1 MFIQTVG
8 NNIYTY
14 SGDIIVLII
23 CFLIFIL
30 IKVSYIERTKAFT
43 MFEKLI
49 AALFITTGIRVLF
62 FALSKNYNGENDLY
76 NLILMELYS
85 LYQIGSYTILYMF
98 FYYLMHPLHVD
109 PKICKSHMIFM
120 GSCYT
125 LAVIYTLLSPLFDL
139 GISVTERNGL
149 IKISEPFY
157 IYPYICYFFLFFIT
171 VQMLYYRKRI
181 YKQIII
187 GIMFSCFFSILIVFV
202 QKDFGQISY
211 STVTF
216 LLPLISAFYLIHS
229 NPYDMEIGTLNSKEF
244 SKMLEKENNK
254 KPMIILELYLNA
266 LEKSD
271 KDFPLELRKALRDDF
286 GKHFNNIL
294 IFQISPGRILF
305 TAPLLKNDKY
315 KKRVKSFVKDSN
327 IILESNDFDY
337 KITVITSN
345 IFNCKMSELLSLMK
359 FVGGKI
365 DYNEYKIIDKDDIE
379 SFKSQVKI
387 LSILKDIF
395 YKNDLND
402 ERVLVYCQPV
412 YNVSSKKYDTGESL
426 VRLHMDDGSILNPG
440 AFIPLAEK
448 NGFIYMIGKIVLY
461 KTCLQIK
468 DFLEKGYVMKRISVN
483 FSVHDFKNP
492 FFGEDILSIIRKV
505 GIPHNY
511 IAIEITET
519 QDDTEFYM
527 IKNQMNKLKDSG
539 IKFYLDDFGT
549 GYSNYERITELPFD
563 IIKFD
568 RSLVLAS
575 KSSNKSKTMVKNMAN
590 IFKNMNYTVLYEGVE
605 TVEDTEMCK
614 SMLGDYLQ
622 GFCYSKPV
630 RIEDMNKFFKKNIS

>member
-1 MFIQTVG
+1 MFIQTIED
-8 NNIYTY
+8 NIYTY

-49 AALFITTGIRVLF
+49 AALFITTGIRVSF
-62 FALSKNYNGENDLY
+62 FALSENYNGGNYLY
-76 NLILMELYS
+76 NLALMELYG

-109 PKICKSHMIFM
+109 PKICKKHMLFM
-120 GSCYT
+120 GSWYT
-125 LAVIYTLLSPLFDL
+125 LAVIYTLLSPFFDL
-139 GISVTERNGL
+139 GISVTEKDGL

-157 IYPYICYFFLFFIT
+157 IYPFICYFFLFCIT

-187 GIMFSCFFSILIVFV
+187 GIMFSCLLSIAIVFV

-211 STVTF
+211 STIAF

-244 SKMLEKENNK
+244 SKMFEKENNK
-254 KPMIILELYLNA
+254 NPMIILELYLNA

-286 GKHFNNIL
+286 GKYFNNIL
-294 IFQISPGRILF
+294 IFQISPGRIVF
-305 TAPLLKNDKY
+305 TAPLLKNNKY
-315 KKRVKSFVKDSN
+315 KKRVKSFAKDSHV
-327 IILESNDFDY
+327 ILEDNDFDY
-337 KITVITSN
+337 KMTVITSN

-365 DYNEYKIIDKDDIE
+365 DYNEYKIIDNDDIE
-379 SFKSQVKI
+379 SFKRQAKI
-387 LSILKDIF
+387 LSILKDIS

-426 VRLHMDDGSILNPG
+426 VRLQMDDGSILNPG
-440 AFIPLAEK
+440 DFIPLAEK
-448 NGFIYMIGKIVLY
+448 NGIIYIIGKIVLY

-468 DFLEKGYVMKRISVN
+468 DFLDRGYFIRRISVN
-483 FSVHDFKNP
+483 FSVNDFKNP
-492 FFGEDILSIIRKV
+492 SFGEDILSIIRKV

-527 IKNQMNKLKDSG
+527 IKNQMNKLKDFG

-575 KSSNKSKTMVKNMAN
+575 KSNDKSKTMVKDMAN
-590 IFKNMNYTVLYEGVE
+590 MFKNMDYTVLYEGIE
-605 TVEDTEMCK
+605 TPDDINRCKEMF
-614 SMLGDYLQ
+614 SDYLQ
-622 GFCYSKPV
+622 GFFYSKPV
-630 RIEDMNKFFKKNIS
+630 RIEDMYKFFDKNVS